1 MRWLDRLLITDSMD
15 MSLSKFQE
23 IVKDRET
30 WHAAVHGVTN
40 SQMRLSDLII
50 TARKMSNFLARLKIE
65 KQYRK
70 INKVKSWFSGT
81 KAKQNLRKEGRQEG
95 KKKEDL
101 IIYIETSKEFTKK
114 FLTLSTFSKDL
125 DTGIKIL
132 DTAYKNQLDF
142 FISGMYK

>member
-1 MRWLDRLLITDSMD
+1 
-15 MSLSKFQE
+15 
-23 IVKDRET
+23 
-30 WHAAVHGVTN
+30 
-40 SQMRLSDLII
+40 
-50 TARKMSNFLARLKIE
+50 MSNLLARLKIE
-65 KQYRK
+65 KQHRK
-70 INKVKSWFSGT
+70 INKAKSWFSGT
-81 KAKQNLRKEGRQEG
+81 KAKQNLRKQGRQEG

-142 FISGMYK
+142 FISGMYKWKLKFF

>member
-1 MRWLDRLLITDSMD
+1 MPSPMHESEKGKIEGKRRRGQQRMRWLDRLLITDSMD

-95 KKKEDL
+95 KKKEDFQR
-101 IIYIETSKEFTKK
+101 IYKKIPNTKY
-114 FLTLSTFSKDL
+114 
-125 DTGIKIL
+125 I
-132 DTAYKNQLDF
+132 
-142 FISGMYK
+142 

>member
-70 INKVKSWFSGT
+70 INKVKSWFFGT

>member
-40 SQMRLSDLII
+40 SQIRLSDLII

>member
-1 MRWLDRLLITDSMD
+1 MMGKIEGKRRRGQQRMRWLDRLLITDSMD

-40 SQMRLSDLII
+40 SQIRLSDLII

-95 KKKEDL
+95 KKKEDFQR
-101 IIYIETSKEFTKK
+101 IYKKIPNTKY
-114 FLTLSTFSKDL
+114 
-125 DTGIKIL
+125 I
-132 DTAYKNQLDF
+132 
-142 FISGMYK
+142 